1 MADNGVINSLEAKI
15 KLIIKENEKLA
26 SENLNLVAQIESLSS
41 ANRELRQNAAALQ
54 KRIGVLELERGLVG
68 QGETKRAQARINRL
82 MREIDKCIALIN
94 K

>member
-1 MADNGVINSLEAKI
+1 MADNGVIISLEAKI
-15 KLIIKENEKLA
+15 KRLIKENERLV
-26 SENLNLVAQIESLSS
+26 SENHNLVAQIESISS
-41 ANRELRQNAAALQ
+41 ANRELRRNAAALQ